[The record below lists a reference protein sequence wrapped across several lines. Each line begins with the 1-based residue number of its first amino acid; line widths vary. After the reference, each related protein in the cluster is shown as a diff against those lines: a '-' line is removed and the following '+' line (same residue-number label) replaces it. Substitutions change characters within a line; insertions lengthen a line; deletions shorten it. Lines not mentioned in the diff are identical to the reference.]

1 VVELAA
7 VARHGVAEPVAAEVC
22 GRPESRAHRPAAQV
36 GADPVAARAVDLVVR
51 VVVDPVAARA
61 VDLVVRVVV
70 DPAAEVPVVGVK
82 VAAAAR
88 VAVEDSVVAVV

>member
-1 VVELAA
+1 MGWALDRAAVVELAA

-51 VVVDPVAARA
+51 VVVDP
-61 VDLVVRVVV
+61 
-70 DPAAEVPVVGVK
+70 AAEVPVVGVK